1 MKKSPDHVSGIL
13 KKKLE
18 KIWMTGGFSSKT
30 LFFIK
35 SQFSV
40 VFSKK
45 TRFFVFF
52 LKKGK
57 KTVFTRVFE
66 KNEIFFRKTVV
77 FTGIF
82 ELKPKSRMVS

>member
-13 KKKLE
+13 KQKLE
-18 KIWMTGGFSSKT
+18 KIWLTGGFSSKT
-30 LFFIK
+30 LFFIN

-57 KTVFTRVFE
+57 KPFFTRVFD
-66 KNEIFFRKTVV
+66 KNVIFFQKEHC
-77 FTGIF
+77 FHLYF
-82 ELKPKSRMVS
+82 